1 MQAKWWHRS
10 VFYLLLL
17 VVIVALVIVL
27 TPREKP
33 ESVSLPDFIE
43 GAKPQLG
50 TIGYWQEGEKLI
62 GLKDM
67 EVICW
72 IPYAETTDDLSKLL
86 KEKGINV
93 NAVVLQPDFDGSTLE
108 HDGKLGD
115 EHKVDLDAFTLK
127 ATTQIDTILQDGD
140 TLEGLKDDKTTIT
153 AAFIGDTDDLRNYL
167 EARGVILGVEG
178 IKIDVKPTG
187 FDWGTIA
194 LTVILPIVLLG
205 VLFYFLFFR
214 AARGAGTQAL
224 NFSKSRA
231 RLKLDNKSDV
241 TFADVAGSDEAKEE
255 VQEVVDFLKSPQK
268 FQTLGGRIPRGVLLV
283 GPPGTGKTLLAKA
296 IAGEANVP
304 FYSISGSEFVEMFV
318 GVGAA
323 RVRDLFEQA
332 KRNAPCLIFIDEIDA
347 VGRHRGAGL
356 GGGHDER
363 EQTLNQILAEMDGFD
378 TNANVIVMAATNR
391 PDILDP
397 ALLRP
402 GRFDRHI
409 VIDLPDIKGRKAI
422 LEVHARGIPLSTAVN
437 LETVAKETP
446 GFSGADLA
454 NLVNEAAILA
464 ARRNRKD
471 ITLKELEDAADR
483 TIAGPEKKS
492 RTISSKEKEIIAYHE
507 SGHALTARMLPN
519 ADPVHKVSIIA
530 RGMMGGWTRFLPSED
545 RHLWTKSQFE
555 DRLAVSLGGRVAE
568 EISFGEMTTGAQND
582 LEQATKLARKMV
594 TEYGMSEKLGPRTF
608 GQRQELVFLGREIS
622 EQKDYSDNI
631 AQKIDEEVHN
641 IIQRAYNTAKKTLTA
656 NKEKLNQLAEE
667 LIAHETLDEPELN
680 KIFEG
685 LAPQPTPS

>member
-1 MQAKWWHRS
+1 MQAKWRHRS

-108 HDGKLGD
+108 HDGKLGV
-115 EHKVDLDAFTLK
+115 EHEVKLDAFTLK

-140 TLEGLKDDKTTIT
+140 NLIGLKEDEIKIKT
-153 AAFIGDTDDLRNYL
+153 AFGGSTYELRTYL
-167 EARGVILGVEG
+167 VEEGIILGAEG

-231 RLKLDNKSDV
+231 RLTLDKRPDV
-241 TFADVAGSDEAKEE
+241 TFADVAGTDEAKEE
-255 VQEVVDFLKSPQK
+255 VQEVVEFLKSPQK

-296 IAGEANVP
+296 IAGEAKVP
-304 FYSISGSEFVEMFV
+304 FFSISGSEFVEMFV

-378 TNANVIVMAATNR
+378 TNTNVIVMAATNR

-409 VIDLPDIKGRKAI
+409 VIDLPDMKGREAI
-422 LEVHARGIPLSTAVN
+422 LEVHAKGKPLAKGVN

-454 NLVNEAAILA
+454 NLINEAAILA
-464 ARRNRKD
+464 ARRNRGD

-492 RTISSKEKEIIAYHE
+492 RIISPKEKEMIAYHE

-519 ADPVHKVSIIA
+519 ADPAHKISIVA
-530 RGMMGGWTRFLPSED
+530 RGMLGGWTRFLPSED
-545 RHLWTKSQFE
+545 RHLWTKSQFD

-568 EISFGEMTTGAQND
+568 EINFGEITTGAQND

-622 EQKDYSDNI
+622 EQRDYSDKT
-631 AQKIDEEVHN
+631 AQEIDEEVHN
-641 IIQRAYNTAKKTLTA
+641 IIQRAYKTTKKILTA
-656 NKEKLNQLAEE
+656 NKKKLKLLAEE
-667 LIAHETLDEPELN
+667 LIAHETLDEPELD

-685 LAPQPTPS
+685 LAPQSAPS